1 MGMNDLKIPYQLIE
15 TAPDLGEAANLLSK
29 EEIIAVDL
37 EADSLYHYREKVCLI
52 QIATKTFNL
61 AIDPLAIGDL
71 SPLQPVM
78 AYPSIRKV
86 FHGSD
91 YDLRSLYRD
100 FQITVANIFD
110 TQLACRFLG
119 LKETG
124 LEALLRTRFQVSL
137 DKKFQKRDWSVRP
150 LSPEML
156 AYGILDVTYLIPL
169 ARALEQELSARNR
182 LAWVEEEGKIL
193 SRIRPGSPVDRGPLF
208 LRFKGASG
216 LDPRSLAMLEALLQF
231 RNAQAEKMDRPPFK
245 VLGNEPILELIR
257 KKPLNMSELRES
269 KILTARQIAIFGEP
283 LLDRLREAANPP
295 ASGFPRY
302 PKRERPKMAAAVRR
316 RFKALKAWKDARGN
330 HLGMDPTLLLN
341 NALTQWLAEKKPL
354 TRLDLEAVPGLK
366 TWQKEEF
373 GEEILAVLAQP
384 GERMA
389 PLLLTTNEKNE
400 YK

>member
-1 MGMNDLKIPYQLIE
+1 MNNLEISYRLIE
-15 TAPDLGEAANLLSK
+15 MASDLEQAAKLLSE

-52 QIATKTFNL
+52 QIATKTFSL

-71 SPLQPVM
+71 SSLQPVM
-78 AYPSIRKV
+78 ANPAIRKV

-91 YDLRSLYRD
+91 YDIRSLYRD
-100 FQITVANIFD
+100 FQITVDNIFD

-124 LEALLRTRFQVSL
+124 LEALLRIRFQVSL

-169 ARALEQELSARNR
+169 ARALEKELSARNR

-216 LDPRSLAMLEALLQF
+216 LDPRSLSMLEALLQF

-245 VLGNEPILELIR
+245 VLGNEPLLELIR
-257 KKPLNMSELRES
+257 KKPLNMPELRES

-283 LLDRLREAANPP
+283 LLDRLREAADPP
-295 ASGFPRY
+295 ASGFPGY
-302 PKRERPKMAAAVRR
+302 PQRARPKMAAPVRR
-316 RFKALKAWKDARGN
+316 RFKALKAWKDERGN

-389 PLLLTTNEKNE
+389 PLLLTTNEKKE